1 MMSPEKTGAFS
12 TMAIRNLVKH
22 RSLIWQL
29 MKREVLGRYR
39 NSILGV
45 VWSLAHPLM
54 MLTVYTLVFRFVFKV
69 RWSADENQNSIDF
82 ALALFTGLIAHSLF
96 SECISRAPNLIVN
109 NVNYV
114 KKVVFPLEVL
124 PLVSLA
130 ASLFQ
135 MGVNLMVLLL
145 FYAVSHHSLNWTA
158 TMFPLLVIPMALVV
172 LGASW
177 FLASVG
183 VFVRDVGH
191 ATGVVSSL
199 MLFLSPVFYPVSA
212 LPEAYRPLL
221 YLNPLT
227 FIIEQA
233 RDVLIAGKLPS
244 WYGLGVYFLCSGVVA
259 WLGLAWFERTRKGF
273 ADVL

>member
-1 MMSPEKTGAFS
+1 MASPVHQLRSPLSVFACV
-12 TMAIRNLVKH
+12 IQHWDLVV
-22 RSLIWQL
+22 LL
-29 MKREVLGRYR
+29 TKREVVGRYR
-39 NSILGV
+39 GSLLGLL
-45 VWSLAHPLM
+45 WSLFYPLM
-54 MLTVYTLVFRFVFKV
+54 MLAVYFFVFNV
-69 RWSADENQNSIDF
+69 VFQARWSTEGESNTEF
-82 ALALFTGLIAHSLF
+82 VLLLFIGLIVYSLF
-96 SECISRAPNLIVN
+96 AECINRAPSLILSR
-109 NVNYV
+109 VNYV

-124 PLVSLA
+124 PWVSLGVA
-130 ASLFQ
+130 LFQ
-135 MGVNLMVLLL
+135 MGMSLTVLLL
-145 FYAVSHHSLNWTA
+145 FCGLSDVSLSWTMA
-158 TMFPLLVIPMALVV
+158 LFPLLVIPLALVV

-191 ATGVVSSL
+191 ATGVMTSL
-199 MLFLSPVFYPVSA
+199 MLFLTPVFYPATA

-244 WYGLGVYFLCSGVVA
+244 WYGMGIYFLCSVVVA
-259 WLGLAWFERTRKGF
+259 WLGLIWFERTRKGF

>member
-1 MMSPEKTGAFS
+1 MLSQKTGSSPS
-12 TMAIRNLVKH
+12 TAIRSLVKH
-22 RSLIWQL
+22 RSLVWQL
-29 MKREVLGRYR
+29 TKREMLGRYR

-45 VWSLAHPLM
+45 AWSLAYPLM

-69 RWSADENQNSIDF
+69 RWGAEENQNSVDF
-82 ALALFTGLIAHSLF
+82 ALALFTGLIAHSLL
-96 SECISRAPNLIVN
+96 SECLSRAPNLIVN

-130 ASLFQ
+130 TSLFQ
-135 MGVNLMVLLL
+135 VGVNLIVLLL
-145 FYAVSHHSLNWTA
+145 FYAVSHLSLNWTA
-158 TMFPLLVIPMALVV
+158 IMFPLLVIPLALVV
-172 LGASW
+172 LGVSW

-191 ATGVVSSL
+191 ATGVVTSL
-199 MLFLSPVFYPVSA
+199 LLFLAPVFYPAVA
-212 LPEAYRPLL
+212 LPEAYRPFL

-244 WYGLGVYFLCSGVVA
+244 WYGLGIYFLCSLAVA

>member
-1 MMSPEKTGAFS
+1 
-12 TMAIRNLVKH
+12 MAIRSLVKH

-29 MKREVLGRYR
+29 TKREVLGRYR

-45 VWSLAHPLM
+45 LWSLAHPLV

-69 RWSADENQNSIDF
+69 RWGAEENQDSVDF
-82 ALALFTGLIAHSLF
+82 ALVLFTGLIAHSFF
-96 SECISRAPNLIVN
+96 SECLSRAPNLIVN

-130 ASLFQ
+130 TSLFH
-135 MGVNLMVLLL
+135 MGVNLIVLLM
-145 FYAVSHHSLNWTA
+145 FYAVSHLSLNWTA
-158 TMFPLLVIPMALVV
+158 TMFPLLVIPLALVV

-191 ATGVVSSL
+191 ATGVASSL
-199 MLFLSPVFYPVSA
+199 MLFLAPVFYPASA

-244 WYGLGVYFLCSGVVA
+244 WYGIGIYFLCSVVVA
-259 WLGLAWFERTRKGF
+259 WLGLVWFERTRKGF

>member
-1 MMSPEKTGAFS
+1 MMLPEKAGAS
-12 TMAIRNLVKH
+12 PSMAIRSLVKH

-29 MKREVLGRYR
+29 TKREVLGRYR

-45 VWSLAHPLM
+45 VWSLAHPLV

-69 RWSADENQNSIDF
+69 RWGAEENQNSVDF
-82 ALALFTGLIAHSLF
+82 ALVLFTGLIAHSFF
-96 SECISRAPNLIVN
+96 SECLSRAPNLIVN

-130 ASLFQ
+130 ASLFH
-135 MGVNLMVLLL
+135 MGVNLIVLLM
-145 FYAVSHHSLNWTA
+145 FYAVSHLSLNWTA
-158 TMFPLLVIPMALVV
+158 TMFPLLVIPLALVV

-191 ATGVVSSL
+191 ATGVASSL
-199 MLFLSPVFYPVSA
+199 MLFLAPVFYPASA

-244 WYGLGVYFLCSGVVA
+244 WYGIGVYFLCSVVVA
-259 WLGLAWFERTRKGF
+259 WLGLVWFERTRKGF

>member
-1 MMSPEKTGAFS
+1 MASPVPQLHSPLSVFTCV
-12 TMAIRNLVKH
+12 IRHWDLVV
-22 RSLIWQL
+22 LL
-29 MKREVLGRYR
+29 TKREVIGRYR
-39 NSILGV
+39 GSFFGLL
-45 VWSLAHPLM
+45 WSLFYPLV
-54 MLTVYTLVFRFVFKV
+54 MLAVYTFVFNV
-69 RWSADENQNSIDF
+69 VFQARWSVGGESNTEF
-82 ALALFTGLIAHSLF
+82 VLLLFTGLIVYSLF
-96 SECISRAPNLIVN
+96 AECINRAPNLILSR
-109 NVNYV
+109 VNYV

-124 PLVSLA
+124 PWVSLGVG
-130 ASLFQ
+130 LFQ
-135 MGVNLMVLLL
+135 MGMSLTVLLL
-145 FYAVSHHSLNWTA
+145 FCGLSHLSLNWTV
-158 TMFPLLVIPMALVV
+158 TLFPLLVIPLALVV

-199 MLFLSPVFYPVSA
+199 TLFLAPVFYPASA

-244 WYGLGVYFLCSGVVA
+244 WYGMGIYFLCSVVVA
-259 WLGLAWFERTRKGF
+259 WLGLVWFQRTRKGF